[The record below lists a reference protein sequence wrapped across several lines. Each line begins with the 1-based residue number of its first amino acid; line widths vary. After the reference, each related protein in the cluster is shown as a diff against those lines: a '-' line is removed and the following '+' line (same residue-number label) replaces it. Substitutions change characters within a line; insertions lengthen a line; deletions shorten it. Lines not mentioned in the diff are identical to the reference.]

1 MYRKIYKLD
10 QIETLL
16 LRPTDK
22 EKKTLRL
29 LFFLSIIKL
38 NKES

>member
-10 QIETLL
+10 QIET
-16 LRPTDK
+16 PTDK